1 MRKKMWKKII
11 AWILCVCILT
21 QSVPLDA
28 ASVSR
33 IARGTEL
40 RAGGSQMNLT
50 GTGEDVFL
58 SESTSDKG
66 VVYSVDENGKLVQ
79 EETKK
84 EKDSSD
90 KKKGESTGSAD
101 TETGSSGSD
110 DGKDGDRGKGDA
122 ATGSTGTETGSA
134 GSSESDADKTAA
146 DKTDEGKTDADKTG
160 ADNTNADKIDA
171 DKTGADKTDADK
183 TDADKN
189 DADKTDAGKTDADK
203 TDADKDTSDAGDAAD
218 DNGIG
223 GEGSL
228 NSGTVHKN
236 SAANA
241 LKDQDGTDG
250 TSESGQDGQDHA
262 APELYDNGAIRIYNL
277 EQLRAIGT
285 DTALTDEDDESD
297 TFGSGEAVTVDGT
310 PVTYSLDGQY
320 VLMNDITLDSDALWQ
335 LPEGFAGTFASDA
348 DSETTT
354 VDENAPLYDK
364 ATDTIYIYNNYQ
376 LMTMAL
382 DTAAKEPVMSR
393 DMIAEDFGMGH
404 LVYPDGAPTEDSDSA
419 DETAQDYLTYSPEH
433 NYVLVQE
440 FTGEMP
446 EMKAEAIVYGA
457 GDADGREYAGQVI
470 FHENGKEYILIGNE
484 QQLRA
489 IGKTDEDGNPY
500 KVTEPVWAQEQK
512 YHVVGVYW
520 ENTDKVPYCIYPG
533 DADIEEGDVLY
544 GSPDAPDKYPGIG
557 KHTDQLPI
565 EGRTRE
571 LHMGSKK
578 MEDDSGKITYTY
590 DANAKTHNVN
600 MERKEGDDNDPIYS
614 AWANYIIFRD
624 IDFDPDDTGKTESW
638 DPLMFSGN
646 MEGRKN
652 MAEGEQVTI
661 SDVDVKPVTTRD
673 TIIGIE
679 TGDEKLDTGSNIGI
693 GFFGTLTNP
702 TNADNVGL
710 SGGTAS
716 VKNIK
721 LKDISVTNTMTE
733 VAKTTTVV
741 SGLIDILGG
750 LLGVVGGLLDGLLGG
765 LGSILGGIFGVDKD
779 ENILGDLNLQ
789 ELLSG
794 LFDIRGAAA
803 DTFATGG
810 FTGRI
815 IGDVSVSGCDVEGLT
830 ISNAKDMTG
839 GFVGNVEGLT
849 EYESLGTILNA
860 TEGALE
866 GILNII
872 SGLGLGDLITLLL
885 KNPNLLDVKTLLP
898 TGYKKAK
905 ITNCSVSV
913 GNIGQGGKNFA
924 GGFAGV
930 QTGSTLENCSVTG
943 LKSVTARKYAGG
955 FAGLTRDAV
964 IKGLLENLDVQIVDI
979 APSSETVD
987 CSVEGDN
994 LTVVS
999 DTDYAGGFTGA
1010 VANSTLS
1017 RVSVQSIQNVQA
1029 KGNYAGGVAGRTTIG
1044 YGPALAE
1051 ADNADSGL
1059 LGTVSG
1065 LLTEVLTGDKG
1076 NSILNLVGV
1085 KPAKL
1090 DGCTVSGGSAGLTV
1104 EAKNYA
1110 GGLFG
1115 QGDGT
1120 ILKGDAESNVSNI
1133 LSVHATENYAGGLA
1147 GRISTAS
1154 AVGVLDSALGV
1165 GTMLAFETR
1174 NVTISYVEDT
1184 PDGENPVYNVR
1195 AQNYAGGAFGQ
1206 ALGGTVKDVEVSD
1219 LNTVQADSNYAG
1231 GFIGSAGTGS
1241 LVEAGGLDIL
1251 GLGAVKVGDILAVGE
1266 AVVLKVN
1273 DSKVTGREDSGFT
1286 VKATGNNTGSGMDDF
1301 LAGGFVGECS
1311 SAEIHNSQ
1319 VEGLRSVS
1327 ADRTDGYAGGFVA
1340 SSFSGGLAELDVD
1353 SKEGLLGN
1361 LVAIDDLLGAA
1372 DYLVPEYK
1380 NCIVGYTADPADPVQ
1395 LDAAVS
1401 GGFVAE
1407 MTGGVIDNTG
1417 LTPGTA
1423 AVAGI
1428 QNVEGTYFAGGF
1440 AGYVTSGGLAES
1452 GGLSLLGGLVQIGG
1466 LDNLIS
1472 VLEVYIPEI
1481 HSAPVSAGS
1490 LGLTVKA
1497 KNTAGSDSTMPSDA
1511 GSAGGYLG
1519 YGSGVQVT
1527 DSGLDGLRSTNV
1539 TPPEPL
1545 DASEGGSYFDGSS
1558 EYAVTAPKY
1567 AGGYVGKLDIGNAAS
1582 VGSGLSL
1589 LGNALQVS
1597 DLTEA
1602 LAVVVSKIRGC
1613 DVTGKAGGFSVLA
1626 NGTEPSGTDTKT
1638 VGMAGGYVGQMCGA
1652 QIDYSDVHN
1661 FAYIIGQEAA
1671 GGYVGTLEPG
1681 NVASV
1686 LGETDL
1692 LGLVSIDNNFLSLV
1706 ESFVPFIR
1714 NSSTDSVPC
1723 GGAVRAENGS
1733 AGGYAGHSLGGQIEG
1748 NAGSGEDTDAG
1759 FQYVPS
1765 EAAAYRIRSVYG
1777 LDYAGGFTGLMETAS
1792 VAETGSLKLL
1802 GDLITIDNPLTAA
1815 QGVYPVESH
1824 TAVYGPL
1831 SHVNY
1836 HDWNAWVT
1844 YVGSEG
1850 PFWDAFSQ
1858 NDTFDSQDELDQFL
1872 TDYIY
1877 GYHVTSPGRPAGDTD
1892 RTGGS
1897 AGGYVGKMLGG
1908 KITSGNAH
1916 DLQRVNAWRA
1926 AGGYAGEMVPGS
1938 LLSTG
1943 SVDLAGLDVL
1953 SGSLPVL
1960 QTFVPAIETSDVSGY
1975 GSGYTV
1981 TATGSSTGAKEYEV
1995 GYAGGYVG
2003 RMTGGQIW
2011 GSASDRCSAAGLRKV
2026 TGKKIIGGFAGLT
2039 EPGTTLSADTATENG
2054 LLNQILGNIL
2064 SSDELLEVLSGM
2076 ISTIKYADVSAWND
2090 YGYVVDGAYSDD
2102 SANTKYAEAAGGF
2115 VGQSTATVFGEQVLD
2130 EDNNVVVNEEAG
2142 LSANNVR
2149 TVTGG
2154 RHAGGF
2160 IGKSSAAGVAE
2171 VADGSKPTSLLG
2183 QILKLDGIEILDIFR
2198 TYIYASHVTGSAD
2211 SGLEV
2216 AANEGGKI
2224 TDANDKLVYDGNAG
2238 GFAGSLLSGDT
2249 HHCTVTGLRA
2259 VKGLNFTGGFT
2270 GYMGKTGLVDADG
2283 VDVLDSLLG
2292 LGVGVADVIGCQAE
2306 NCTVT
2311 GMDGGFTVVS
2321 RNTAQD
2327 KAEIAGG
2334 FVGYANLGRMTNDA
2348 VDELKQVSSEQVAG
2362 GFVGRTS
2369 HAYLAE
2375 VHVDGALLDI
2385 LTDLLN
2391 ALLNKLLNLGDL
2403 EKGDLIDINLG
2414 IIRVSA
2420 LYDGN
2425 AISLTLLGLPIIVS
2439 LGDGEQDVLK
2449 VTIGDSEIELG
2460 YNKETGRIDNDELEG
2475 LTINLI
2481 KANRS
2486 KADGCKVSG
2495 IAEGYDVYVPVE
2507 EDAGNGG
2514 QVAEGVTLDEGFAG
2528 GFVGYNDSGLLENNT
2543 MLYAD
2548 VIQGAAGKTGP
2559 FSGQSANESVYPSL
2573 SGVDQVEENGN
2584 TYRIYRE
2591 VDDSYTEIIGSDSK
2605 VKNSSHD
2612 TEAAGSHQWD
2622 VYTVKHMAD
2631 GGVKYFTELK
2641 DAKLRSTAADKE
2653 DLELGAYADG
2663 GAKAVLMLDTPTETT
2678 EPSDTPEPPEQQ
2690 DPCGGKI
2697 RLTVNKVWKDGG
2709 AKDRSPTIILTVH
2722 GTLEGA
2728 PGGTEEKTWQVTLS
2742 AEDKFNNNPNIW
2754 RKTLTDLPVY
2764 QEIDD
2769 KKYYFHYT
2777 VTENVPE
2784 GYRADVEVS
2793 DDGYT
2798 ITVTNSLPL
2807 HEILPG
2813 AGGMGTWYLYLF
2825 GCALLFLV
2833 LATYIRSRT
2842 RLARAAAAGSNF
2854 QRRGAHDR
2862 PKDL

>member
-913 GNIGQGGKNFA
+913 GNIGQGGKNF
-924 GGFAGV
+924 
-930 QTGSTLENCSVTG
+930 
-943 LKSVTARKYAGG
+943 AGG